1 MARLGGRERDD
12 EAHVEGWGIAP
23 RLPSGTLRS
32 SQGTAAITD
41 LDHSIEHLLEQ
52 SQERYLYTLALSP
65 LIAWTADRNGGIIE
79 IDANGLDMFGLT
91 ASSARGLGFF
101 SAVHPEDRPSV
112 AAMWRENASLGHPID
127 QTIRIRLQGGGY
139 RWFRSRAAPRRD
151 ALGSILRWYGTIED
165 IHDRKLADD
174 KLRWTAEHD
183 GLTGLSNRLAF
194 QKGLKAA
201 LEWSDRQG
209 SEVALMLMDVDNF
222 KLVNDQY
229 GHDAG
234 DALLQTVAST
244 LKELATGRMMA
255 GRLGGDEFAL
265 FLIAPD
271 RSQLDQ
277 AVADAIQL
285 LDGALRDGDGTY
297 GTRLSI
303 GVAVYPTHASDVG
316 TLRKNADLSLYEAK
330 VQGGGICY
338 FTSAMRSRMQ
348 NRLSALSVARD
359 AVNAGYIVPYYQ
371 PKVDL
376 VSGEIAGFEALLRWQ
391 PPGRAVQAP
400 DAIAMAFEDND
411 LALEIGD
418 RMRDLVAADIR
429 CWLDAGVPFQRI
441 AINVSSVE
449 FRKADFALRLLD
461 GLARRAIPP
470 TCLEVE
476 VTETVFLSR
485 DLAHV
490 SRLIGQLNAAGVT
503 IALDDFGTGYAS
515 LAHLNRFPV
524 DVLKIDRSFV
534 GPLAQSRND
543 AIVRAIIG
551 LGRSLGIMTVAEGVE
566 TVQQARRLR
575 SKGCD
580 FAQGFLYSPA
590 VPAAEVPALLKKKW
604 PDPKVNRRRTVAAG
618 QAAE

>member
-1 MARLGGRERDD
+1 MDRPGSREKTE
-12 EAHVEGWGIAP
+12 EADIHGWSVAP
-23 RLPSGTLRS
+23 YLRS
-32 SQGTAAITD
+32 NEPRTDRGNVAITGAD
-41 LDHSIEHLLEQ
+41 EIHQLLEQ

-65 LIAWTADRNGGIIE
+65 MMAWTADLNGGIIE
-79 IDANGLDMFGLT
+79 IDANGLDLFGLT
-91 ASSARGLGFF
+91 ASGARGLGFF
-101 SAVHPEDRPSV
+101 SVVHPDDRPSI

-127 QTIRIRLQGGGY
+127 QTIRMRLRDGSY

-151 ALGSILRWYGTIED
+151 AYGRILRWYGTIED
-165 IHDRKLADD
+165 IHDRKLAYDT
-174 KLRWTAEHD
+174 LRWTAEHD
-183 GLTGLSNRLAF
+183 GLTGLANRQAF
-194 QKGLKAA
+194 QTGLRRA
-201 LEWSDRQG
+201 LEWSDQQG
-209 SEVALMLMDVDNF
+209 CEVALMLMDVDNF
-222 KLVNDQY
+222 KLINDQY

-244 LKELATGRMMA
+244 LDELAISPMMA

-265 FLIAPD
+265 FVTAPD
-271 RSQLDQ
+271 RVLLDQ
-277 AVADAIQL
+277 AVAHAIRVL
-285 LDGALRDGDGTY
+285 ESTLRDGDGTY
-297 GTRLSI
+297 GARLSI
-303 GVAVYPTHASDVG
+303 GVAIYPTHASDVG

-330 VQGGGICY
+330 AQGGGICH
-338 FTSAMRSRMQ
+338 FTSEMRSRMQ

-359 AVNAGYIVPYYQ
+359 AVNGGYIVPYYQ

-376 VSGEIAGFEALLRWQ
+376 ISGEIAGFEALLRWQ
-391 PPGRAVQAP
+391 PPGRGIQSP
-400 DAIAMAFEDND
+400 EAIALAFEDGD

-418 RMRDLVAADIR
+418 RMRELVAADIR
-429 CWLDAGVPFQRI
+429 TWLDADVPFQRI

-470 TCLEVE
+470 QCLEVE

-485 DLAHV
+485 DIAHV

-534 GPLAQSRND
+534 GPLAESRNG

-580 FAQGFLYSPA
+580 LAQGFLFSPA
-590 VPAAEVPALLKKKW
+590 VPAAEVPALLKKSW
-604 PDPKVNRRRTVAAG
+604 PDLKANDRRGGDARQKG
-618 QAAE
+618 H